1 MDVEKRILN
10 MMIGAA
16 GGTAAKGA
24 KTYKLALP
32 SSWVAQMGF
41 DEENRKVDL
50 TFDGTS
56 ITIARRLNAEEFVT
70 RKRACLHDLRQL
82 CYYDGTVLCST
93 IYADFTDQTLLAV
106 NHTEHL
112 TKTAFGRNEAPTWED
127 FLAFLEERCIPR
139 ARAGLR
145 DYLEVL
151 GLDEYDPLAII
162 QKTAGR
168 MAEDDQWLE
177 VLA

>member
-1 MDVEKRILN
+1 MEKRILN

-32 SSWVAQMGF
+32 SSWVAQMGV
-41 DEENRKVDL
+41 DEGNRQVDL
-50 TFDGTS
+50 TFDGTA
-56 ITIARRLNAEEFVT
+56 ITITRRLNAEEFVA
-70 RKRACLHDLRQL
+70 RKKASRHDLRKF
-82 CYYDGTVLCST
+82 CYYDGKVLCST

-106 NHTEHL
+106 NHTENL
-112 TKTAFGRNEAPTWED
+112 TKTAFGRNEFPTWED
-127 FLAFLEERCIPR
+127 FLTFLEERCIPR

-151 GLDEYDPLAII
+151 GLDEYDPMSII
-162 QKTAGR
+162 EKTAGR

-177 VLA
+177 VLS

>member
-1 MDVEKRILN
+1 MEKRILN

-32 SSWVAQMGF
+32 SSWVAQMGI
-41 DEENRKVDL
+41 DVNSRQVEL
-50 TFDGTS
+50 TFDGTV

-70 RKRACLHDLRQL
+70 QKRTSRHDLRKL
-82 CYYDGTVLCST
+82 CYYDGKVLCSI

-106 NHTEHL
+106 NHTENL

-145 DYLEVL
+145 EYLEVL
-151 GLDEYDPLAII
+151 GLDEYDPMSII
-162 QKTAGR
+162 EKTAGR

-177 VLA
+177 VLS